1 VGDLLRF
8 PDRGPEAVSVW
19 LHMEE
24 LDGTGRFLLLR
35 RSQRVSNPGWWTFP
49 GGRVEPGETPR
60 AAAVRELQEET
71 GLTVAPTDLV
81 QWEDIG
87 REDGRTYRVF
97 VAYLLGTTPPSVI
110 LDTESDAATWV
121 TVREAWSL
129 PLHGGVELALSQLEN
144 EGG

>member
-1 VGDLLRF
+1 MGCVEVGVGDLLRF

-60 AAAVRELQEET
+60 AAAVRELQ
-71 GLTVAPTDLV
+71 
-81 QWEDIG
+81 
-87 REDGRTYRVF
+87 
-97 VAYLLGTTPPSVI
+97 
-110 LDTESDAATWV
+110 AA
-121 TVREAWSL
+121 SCK
-129 PLHGGVELALSQLEN
+129 P
-144 EGG
+144 